1 MNTNELMAAVGRLMA
16 AAEELGDVVTETISA
31 PMTRDELLAALAR
44 QIQADVAGNV
54 ELADA
59 DEPYR
64 AAGDRLVDEACGLI
78 D

>member
-44 QIQADVAGNV
+44 QIQADVAGNA